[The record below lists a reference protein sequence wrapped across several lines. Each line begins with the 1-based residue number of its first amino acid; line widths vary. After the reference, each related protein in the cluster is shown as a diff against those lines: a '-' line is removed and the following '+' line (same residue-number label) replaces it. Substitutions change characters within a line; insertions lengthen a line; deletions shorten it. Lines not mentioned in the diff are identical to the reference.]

1 MQAFKNKITVVFFI
15 LFLASAGFLFAKQSS
30 QAEITISIHNRNLTY
45 FEVFREISRQAD
57 YFFIYDSQLIEN
69 DRKANINRG
78 EHKLS
83 VLLDELLRDT
93 GLAFQFVEKYIILFK
108 PEIPRYSFKTDEASS
123 VPEHYVVSGRV
134 IDASSRQPLP
144 FATIIQEG
152 RGRGISTNLE
162 GYFSYKVPVEYYND
176 TLRISCMG
184 YSPRNIPLQLLT
196 EGTIDLYMEIEPVF
210 LQEVVVTGYDPGNVL
225 REALEK
231 KEILYPDFPAMHTSF
246 YREGVFKKDDL
257 VRYSEAVFNIYK
269 TAYKSNVSDQVQ
281 LLKSRN
287 YNNVNVSDSLLL
299 KLKAGV
305 KGILEM
311 DIMKNPPYFLSPQY
325 ISNLYFSDSGFTVHN
340 GKLVYKISFENAGT
354 NPEGIYQGTI
364 YIDKESMAIVQV
376 DFSVT
381 DLYLRKNQNNFL
393 VRKSRQHNTRI
404 QSIDYSVKYDYYNGK
419 YHIRHVRGDLS
430 MHIRE
435 KGKLW
440 GSSYKV
446 IFEMATMKIETQG
459 VKQFRYRD
467 RLKTQS
473 IFSDENYSY
482 DADFWDDLNFIS
494 PEKEIH
500 ESLQRISAR
509 IESIEEP
516 SHDNSY

>member
-15 LFLASAGFLFAKQSS
+15 LFLASAGFLFAKQTPK
-30 QAEITISIHNRNLTY
+30 AENTIRIYSRNLTY

-69 DRKANINRG
+69 DRKSSIKRG

-83 VLLDELLRDT
+83 GLLDELLRDT
-93 GLAFQFVEKYIILFK
+93 GLNYQFVEKYIILYK
-108 PEIPRYSFKTDEASS
+108 PDISRDTGEAEITDSTTE
-123 VPEHYVVSGRV
+123 YYIVSGRV

-162 GYFSYKVPVEYYND
+162 GNFSYKVPAEYYND

-196 EGTIDLYMEIEPVF
+196 DGTIDIYMEIEPVF
-210 LQEVVVTGYDPGNVL
+210 LQEVVVTGYDPSRVL
-225 REALEK
+225 LEALEK
-231 KEILYPDFPAMHTSF
+231 KEFLYPDFPAMHTSF
-246 YREGVFKKDDL
+246 YREGVFKKEEL

-269 TAYKSNVSDQVQ
+269 TAYRGNVPDQVQ

-287 YNNVNVSDSLLL
+287 YSNVNAEDSLLL

-305 KGILEM
+305 KGILEL
-311 DIMKNPPYFLSPQY
+311 DVMKAPPYFLSSDNV
-325 ISNLYFSDSGFTVHN
+325 SNLVFTSSGYTLHN
-340 GKLVYKISFENAGT
+340 DRLVYEISFDNAKHAT
-354 NPEGIYQGTI
+354 DDIYQGTI

-381 DLYLRKNQNNFL
+381 DQFLRTNQNNFL

-404 QSIDYSVKYDYYNGK
+404 QSIDYSVKYDYYDGK
-419 YHIRHVRGDLS
+419 YHIMHVRGDLY

-435 KGKLW
+435 KYKWW
-440 GSSYKV
+440 GNSYKV
-446 IFEMATMKIETQG
+446 IFEMATMKVETQD
-459 VKQFRYRD
+459 VKRFRYRD

-500 ESLQRISAR
+500 ESLKRISAQ
-509 IESIEEP
+509 IESIEER
-516 SHDNSY
+516 